1 MHDTHKAAFKK
12 IAGRDLNDTELK
24 LFGRTFDHPIVGKF
38 AEWVPSAWLMKMA
51 NPDVQGGGGLGNW
64 NKDSFLPG
72 EEQEGVENDI
82 LFANMLETGMRDPF
96 YAGVGR
102 VSRLVRLETG
112 NHRIRIM
119 LDKGILFVPA
129 VAYVGDIEMT
139 NIASGSTH
147 RGIPIDLKL
156 PEQIDIMGPYP
167 IKEYMKLS
175 DALVKMPI

>member
-1 MHDTHKAAFKK
+1 MHQIYKTAFEK
-12 IAGRDLNDTELK
+12 IAGRQINDSELK
-24 LFGRTFDHPIVGKF
+24 LFSRAFDHPVVGQF
-38 AEWVPSAWLMKMA
+38 AEWVPCEWLIKMA
-51 NPDVQGGGGLGNW
+51 NPQVHGGGGLGNW

-72 EEQEGVENDI
+72 EEQEGVENDV

-96 YAGVGR
+96 YVGVGR
-102 VSRLVRLETG
+102 VSRLTRLETG

-139 NIASGSTH
+139 NTASGSTH
-147 RGIPIDLKL
+147 RGIPVELKL
-156 PEQIDIMGPYP
+156 PEQTDIMGPYP

-175 DALVKMPI
+175 DALVEMPS